1 MKTIHLKQPDEK
13 EEEIAYAL
21 ISLGISRNVARSLS
35 YLQYV
40 NEATA
45 VEIERGMGLHQPE
58 VSVAMKLLKE
68 RGWISE
74 REKKKPGKGRPYKV
88 YSLKVGMDKIIV
100 HLEKHQQKAVDEVQ
114 SSIERLKELGKY

>member
-100 HLEKHQQKAVDEVQ
+100 HLEKHQKKAVDEVQ
-114 SSIERLKELGKY
+114 SNIERLKELEKY

>member
-74 REKKKPGKGRPYKV
+74 REKKKPGKGRPYKI

-100 HLEKHQQKAVDEVQ
+100 HLEKHQKKAVDEVQ
-114 SSIERLKELGKY
+114 SNIERLKELEKY